1 MRDIPAGGR
10 NIHGDAVEVR
20 PGDVAECGIGGFEAL
35 VNPVGR

>member
-1 MRDIPAGGR
+1 MWDTPTEGR

-35 VNPVGR
+35 VNSVGR